1 MPLDSAKPERSSK
14 YKKEVR
20 KARIGDMVEL
30 NTDGIVGK
38 VIEIKD
44 TGYGIERIILEL
56 EDGSEYDVFNDTSMY
71 YVLIDQ

>member
-1 MPLDSAKPERSSK
+1 
-14 YKKEVR
+14 
-20 KARIGDMVEL
+20 MVEL

-38 VIEIKD
+38 VVEIKD